1 MKRRWSVLLILL
13 VASQGVNAEDK
24 DPNDPNE
31 QLLARWDA
39 VIKDPNDPNEL
50 LQAKWVAVVKVLH
63 AKDIDQKVKEEVID
77 KIVSPIFDFPLMGKL
92 ALGRTHWPKLTP
104 PQRKKFT
111 RLFVERL
118 KASYREKITLYKD
131 EKASFKPVVQKK
143 STIHIPMVLISANK
157 NITILYKLHKAD
169 KRWKVYDVEIEGVSI
184 ILTYRSQFDDT
195 LSHGTVNDLISQLE
209 KPPTP

>member
-1 MKRRWSVLLILL
+1 MKSLYCVLLVFL
-13 VASQGVNAEDK
+13 VVCQSANADNK
-24 DPNDPNE
+24 DSDDPNE
-31 QLLARWDA
+31 LLLARFDA

-50 LQAKWVAVVKVLH
+50 LQAKWETIVKVLQ
-63 AKDIDQKVKEEVID
+63 AKDIDQKLKEKVID
-77 KIVSPIFDFPLMGKL
+77 KIVSPIFDFTLMGKL

-104 PQRKKFT
+104 PQRKKFAG
-111 RLFVERL
+111 LFAERL
-118 KASYREKITLYKD
+118 KASYRKKVTLYKD
-131 EKASFKPVVQKK
+131 EKALFKPAVQKK
-143 STIHIPMVLISANK
+143 STIHIPMVLLSANK

>member
-1 MKRRWSVLLILL
+1 MVFL
-13 VASQGVNAEDK
+13 VAGQGVDAKDK

-31 QLLARWDA
+31 QLLVKWDV

-50 LQAKWVAVVKVLH
+50 LQAKWDAVVKVLQ

-77 KIVSPIFDFPLMGKL
+77 KIVSPIFDFQLMGKL

-104 PQRKKFT
+104 PQREKFT
-111 RLFVERL
+111 QLFAERL
-118 KASYREKITLYKD
+118 KASYRGKITLYKD

-157 NITILYKLHKAD
+157 NITILYKLRKAD
-169 KRWKVYDVEIEGVSI
+169 KHWKIYDVEIQGVSI
-184 ILTYRSQFDDT
+184 IMTYRSQFDDI
-195 LSHGTVNDLISQLE
+195 LSHGSVKDLIYQLE
-209 KPPTP
+209 KSPTP